1 MLGRE
6 SMVSQRPGRRPA
18 RLDRMISAKL
28 TPVPRE
34 TVNDR
39 VYREVRRALIRGVF
53 EPGQVLTMQ
62 ELANSL
68 GVSTMPVREALSRL
82 VSEQALE
89 ALPNRSTRVPP
100 VDPVRLED
108 LLRARIV
115 IEGAAL
121 EQAAAK
127 LTPEDLREL
136 TALVR
141 AHEAAPQASETF
153 IERQLEVNQS
163 FHFRIYAASGSTVM
177 IPIIES
183 LWLQS
188 GPYIRAAAMAFD
200 PQGQPST
207 SHYHAEIVA
216 ALEKGDVPGAR
227 QALARDIGR
236 AFDLLRMRASTS
248 GEARA

>member
-6 SMVSQRPGRRPA
+6 DIGSHRPGRRPA
-18 RLDRMISAKL
+18 RLDRMTSAKL

-39 VYREVRRALIRGVF
+39 VHREIRRALIHGLF

-62 ELANSL
+62 ELANTL
-68 GVSTMPVREALSRL
+68 GVSIMPVREALSRL
-82 VSEQALE
+82 ISEQALE
-89 ALPNRSTRVPP
+89 ALPNRSARVPP
-100 VDPVRLED
+100 VDPQRLDD

-136 TALVR
+136 KALVR
-141 AHEAAPQASETF
+141 AHEEAPRASENF
-153 IERQLEVNQS
+153 LERQLEINQS
-163 FHFRIYAASGSTVM
+163 FHFRIYGATGSTVM

-188 GPYIRAAAMAFD
+188 GPYIRAAAQAFD
-200 PQGQPST
+200 PRSRPST

-216 ALEKGDVPGAR
+216 ALEKGDVAGAR
-227 QALARDIGR
+227 QALALDIGR
-236 AFDLLRMRASTS
+236 AFDLLRSA
-248 GEARA
+248 GEPEARR

>member
-6 SMVSQRPGRRPA
+6 NIASQRPGRRPA
-18 RLDRMISAKL
+18 RLDRMTSAKL

-39 VYREVRRALIRGVF
+39 VYREIRRALIRGLF

-100 VDPVRLED
+100 VDPARLED

-121 EQAAAK
+121 EQAAAR
-127 LTPEDLREL
+127 LSRDDLAEL
-136 TALVR
+136 RALVQ
-141 AHEAAPQASETF
+141 AHDAAPQTSESF
-153 IERQLEVNQS
+153 LERQLEINQG

-207 SHYHAEIVA
+207 SHYHVEIVA
-216 ALEKGDVPGAR
+216 ALEAGDVKAAH

-236 AFDLLRMRASTS
+236 AFALLRTRVAVG
-248 GEARA
+248 GEALS

>member
-6 SMVSQRPGRRPA
+6 NIASQRPGRRPV
-18 RLDRMISAKL
+18 RLDRMTSAQL

-39 VYREVRRALIRGVF
+39 VYREIRRALIRGLF
-53 EPGQVLTMQ
+53 APGQVLTMQ

-100 VDPVRLED
+100 VDPDRLED

-127 LTPEDLREL
+127 LTTDRLIEL
-136 TALVR
+136 KALVH
-141 AHEAAPQASETF
+141 AHEEAPQAAESF
-153 IERQLEVNQS
+153 LERQLEINQS

-200 PQGQPST
+200 PLGQPST
-207 SHYHAEIVA
+207 AHYHAEIVA
-216 ALEKGDVPGAR
+216 ALEKGDVKGAQ
-227 QALARDIGR
+227 QALALDIGR
-236 AFDLLRMRASTS
+236 AFDLLR
-248 GEARA
+248 ARAAAPKEALS